1 MWAHEAVE
9 RPGGLLEVWPG
20 ALTEWVGLGSLRPGS
35 RADLGAGRVTM
46 PRGGPRAQG
55 TSCAARPPVGTAHWA
70 AMGEGPSFGSGS
82 WAASWAGVE
91 PGWPGRSALGRQ

>member
-9 RPGGLLEVWPG
+9 RPGGLLEAWPG

-35 RADLGAGRVTM
+35 RADLG
-46 PRGGPRAQG
+46 GGGAQG
-55 TSCAARPPVGTAHWA
+55 TSSAGAARPPVGTAHWA